1 MCPLSIRKK
10 RFVDHSVCESLA
22 EQRVH
27 KSFISLSASGLAIR
41 RCGLCGLKRET
52 DEMRKVILLAE
63 AGVLFAGALFY
74 MAVTTVSRA
83 IWLRVRSA

>member
-1 MCPLSIRKK
+1 
-10 RFVDHSVCESLA
+10 
-22 EQRVH
+22 
-27 KSFISLSASGLAIR
+27 
-41 RCGLCGLKRET
+41 
-52 DEMRKVILLAE
+52 MRKVILLAE